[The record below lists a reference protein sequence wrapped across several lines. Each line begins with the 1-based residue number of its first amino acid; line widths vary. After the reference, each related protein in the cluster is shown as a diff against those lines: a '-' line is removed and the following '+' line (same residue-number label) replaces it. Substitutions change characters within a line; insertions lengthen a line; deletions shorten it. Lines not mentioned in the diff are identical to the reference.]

1 MVLKIHGSNQPKV
14 NPYQKQLQKHE
25 QTRTE
30 KQVKADQLQI
40 SDQAKKMQ
48 ELSGVHPA
56 RQKRVETIKAQV
68 DAGNYKVDPEK
79 AAKGLLSF
87 WRK

>member
-14 NPYQKQLQKHE
+14 NPYQKQLQKYA
-25 QTRTE
+25 QNRTE
-30 KQVKADQLQI
+30 KQAKADQLQI

-56 RQKRVETIKAQV
+56 REKRVEAIKAQV
-68 DAGNYKVDPEK
+68 ESGNYKVEPEK
-79 AAKGLLSF
+79 VAEKLLSF
-87 WRK
+87 WSK